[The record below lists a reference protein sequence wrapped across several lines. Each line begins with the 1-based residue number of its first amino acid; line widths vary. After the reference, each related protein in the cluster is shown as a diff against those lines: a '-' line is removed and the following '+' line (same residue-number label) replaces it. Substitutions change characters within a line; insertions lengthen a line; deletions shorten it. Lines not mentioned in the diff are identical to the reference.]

1 MQHREDGGVGAETQG
16 DREDRDESEAGRPRK
31 RLHGVAQVLEEKA
44 RHVGA
49 CCKDGSTSASVRM
62 LVMTP
67 PASRWLRIRHAG
79 VARAGIGAMLD

>member
-1 MQHREDGGVGAETQG
+1 
-16 DREDRDESEAGRPRK
+16 
-31 RLHGVAQVLEEKA
+31 
-44 RHVGA
+44 
-49 CCKDGSTSASVRM
+49 M